1 MVEETGCDVLG
12 KDTDSV
18 DVAVS
23 DVTGDREVSDE
34 GEVSVAEE
42 VCNVTEWGEVC
53 EMKEVLDISVNVD
66 VWTVP
71 GEVEDSCEVG
81 ASVV

>member
-23 DVTGDREVSDE
+23 DVTGDREVSDK

-42 VCNVTEWGEVC
+42 VCNVTE
-53 EMKEVLDISVNVD
+53 
-66 VWTVP
+66 
-71 GEVEDSCEVG
+71 
-81 ASVV
+81 